1 MAAIMK
7 DFPHTRYHAEARLVT
22 WHPRGMLDDELAD
35 KVVAFVEAEE
45 SLADAPFHRFTDFSG
60 LTEVHLKIGHTFRI
74 AEQRR
79 ADYAGRDRVK
89 SAFFSD
95 RIISFGIARLYEELM
110 AGSAVEVR
118 AFRTREA
125 AAEWLGVPVEILLPD
140 AIPL

>member
-1 MAAIMK
+1 MAAMK
-7 DFPHTRYHAEARLVT
+7 DFPNTRYHVKSRLVT
-22 WHPRGMLDDELAD
+22 WHPRGVLDDEFAD

-45 SLADAPFHRFTDFSG
+45 SLADAPFDRFSDFSG
-60 LTEVHLKIGHTFRI
+60 LTEVHLKIGHTFQIVER
-74 AEQRR
+74 RR
-79 ADYAGRDRVK
+79 ADSAGRDRVK

-118 AFRTREA
+118 AFRAREA
-125 AAEWLGVPVEILLPD
+125 AAEWLGVPIEILLPD